1 MFKMTRSILLVTFL
15 TQAALRTSAFSM
27 PMFTEHAAL
36 KRTTPSKTEGV
47 EIELPNFDELFSRIK
62 EVSPLA
68 KMVIDTNNEYNVD
81 CFTGGDSVTSVGS
94 SISNSHH
101 HADLIKGGFQEA
113 DAKFGSKHK
122 WSKIE
127 ENPRKTVHK
136 IDKIDNFQKLGCPI
150 VRFRSSLQ
158 GPCSGNKF
166 ASFIMDLEER
176 AKWDPQIEMV
186 DELYPIY
193 DVDAANIAMDFQ
205 YGDCQ
210 RLGIGYCRTK
220 SNPIVDGREQLILC
234 GIQEF
239 ENGASVIWGT
249 ELEEYNNHLFPD
261 CPRRTRAKSH
271 LFSTTL
277 VPTGPDS
284 FDVEYVLQLEIGGK
298 IPSFLTTPILVET
311 VKSMFGYAEK
321 TFKDEEIM
329 KEWIKPV
336 EELKDVMIQ
345 ERHGLLMTP

>member
-1 MFKMTRSILLVTFL
+1 MFQMSRSILFITFL
-15 TQAALRTSAFSM
+15 TQASLKASAFSM

-68 KMVIDTNNEYNVD
+68 KMVIDTNNENNQDDFSDNGNV
-81 CFTGGDSVTSVGS
+81 
-94 SISNSHH
+94 N
-101 HADLIKGGFQEA
+101 LIQGGFQQA

-127 ENPRKTVHK
+127 ENLRKTVHK

-261 CPRRTRAKSH
+261 CPRHTRAKSH

-284 FDVEYVLQLEIGGK
+284 FDVEYILQLEIGGK

-321 TFKDEEIM
+321 TFKDKEIM

>member
-1 MFKMTRSILLVTFL
+1 MTFF
-15 TQAALRTSAFSM
+15 TQAALEASAFSM

-68 KMVIDTNNEYNVD
+68 KMVIETNNEYNLD
-81 CFTGGDSVTSVGS
+81 ACS
-94 SISNSHH
+94 SD
-101 HADLIKGGFQEA
+101 ADLIKGGFQQA
-113 DAKFGSKHK
+113 DSKFGSKHK

-127 ENPRKTVHK
+127 DNPRKTVHK

-176 AKWDPQIEMV
+176 SKWDPQIEMV
-186 DELYPIY
+186 DEIYPIY

-261 CPRRTRAKSH
+261 CPRHTRAKSH
-271 LFSTTL
+271 LFATTL

-284 FDVEYVLQLEIGGK
+284 FDVEYILQLEIGGNL
-298 IPSFLTTPILVET
+298 PSFLTTPVLVET

-321 TFKDEEIM
+321 TFMDKDIM
-329 KEWIKPV
+329 KEWITPV
-336 EELKDVMIQ
+336 EELKDVMIR